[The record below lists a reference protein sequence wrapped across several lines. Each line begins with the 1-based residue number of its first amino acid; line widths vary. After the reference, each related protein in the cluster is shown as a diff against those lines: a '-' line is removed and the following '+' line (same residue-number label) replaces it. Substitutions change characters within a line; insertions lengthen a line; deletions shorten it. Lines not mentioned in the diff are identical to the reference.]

1 MAKQIRL
8 HRRVVSHGSISSRGW
23 RETANKT
30 CESWEESEIKG
41 VNPVAPNLLIQ
52 GEGCVGNGRHLE
64 AEGC

>member
-1 MAKQIRL
+1 MLCHTAAFHL
-8 HRRVVSHGSISSRGW
+8 GDG
-23 RETANKT
+23 ETANKT

-41 VNPVAPNLLIQ
+41 VNPVAANLLIQ